1 MNEIEIVLNNNREWS
16 RSIREKEPDFFQKLA
31 RQQAPAFLWIGCS
44 DSRVPANQ
52 IAGMMPGELFVHR
65 NVANIV
71 YPSDLNCLSVIE
83 YAVDVLRVRHIIVCG
98 HYGCGGVRAALD
110 NQVHGLIDNWLTRI
124 RDIYVQHA
132 EEVDRLDSETKKV
145 DRMCELNVIEQ
156 VKTVT
161 HTTIVQDAWAR
172 GQQVSVHGWV
182 YGLDNGL
189 VNDLGVHIDSPSQVS
204 PPFRFARANNGKLEG
219 AK

>member
-1 MNEIEIVLNNNREWS
+1 MNEIEIVLNKNREWS

-124 RDIYVQHA
+124 RDIYVRHA

>member
-1 MNEIEIVLNNNREWS
+1 MNEIEIVLNKNREWS

-52 IAGMMPGELFVHR
+52 IAGMMPGELCVHR

-124 RDIYVQHA
+124 RDIYVRHA

>member
-124 RDIYVQHA
+124 RDIYVRHA